1 MNNQPWIKHGV
12 TQELWQNL
20 KSANP
25 DASRVISR
33 AFVKNKLNSIYSPEV
48 EILNLTKGN
57 RNMIKKY
64 F

>member
-25 DASRVISR
+25 DATDNEIGQLVTD
-33 AFVKNKLNSIYSPEV
+33 VKKWWKTFKTHY
-48 EILNLTKGN
+48 
-57 RNMIKKY
+57 
-64 F
+64 